1 MNTPKNTRSLSIIAR
16 EIEAGYGQSTGY
28 YAAKPYVDAMKQ
40 LTFIT
45 DRFYDDDADTIV
57 IYCLS
62 NLNGWRGED
71 ARRVKAELKAMLKR

>member
-1 MNTPKNTRSLSIIAR
+1 MPNSQRPLSVIAR

-28 YAAKPYVDAMKQ
+28 YAAKPYVDAMKT
-40 LTFIT
+40 LTSIT
-45 DRFYDDDADTIV
+45 DRFYEDSARDVV